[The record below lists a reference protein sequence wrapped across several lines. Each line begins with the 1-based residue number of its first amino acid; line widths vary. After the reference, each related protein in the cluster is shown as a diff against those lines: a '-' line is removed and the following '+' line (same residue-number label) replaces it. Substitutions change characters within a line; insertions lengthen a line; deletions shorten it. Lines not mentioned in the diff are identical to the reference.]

1 MKAVIRHMLVV
12 VILLMVT
19 ISGGMVRAENADSDV
34 HLLVYQFLK
43 EDGTEIAPEQKV
55 SEGDE
60 LVEPQVPE
68 IENQAFDGWYLK
80 NDDGSYERFT
90 SFGTVGP
97 VEQDA
102 TITLYARYTHQVYVL
117 YYDLDGNL
125 LESDGYAAGADV
137 TISRDYP
144 IVKMNDLT
152 SKQAPWSTT
161 SAAKKPVADPLR
173 LGDTHV

>member
-19 ISGGMVRAENADSDV
+19 ISEGTVRAENADSDV
-34 HLLVYQFLK
+34 HLLVYQFLQ

-117 YYDLDGNL
+117 YYDLEDGTSFIIRPSGTEPKVKVYIMANGK
-125 LESDGYAAGADV
+125 EKAEVDAKIEKYAAAAKE
-137 TISRDYP
+137 
-144 IVKMNDLT
+144 IVK
-152 SKQAPWSTT
+152 
-161 SAAKKPVADPLR
+161 
-173 LGDTHV
+173 